1 MESPHQLDDTT
12 PSASVSEELRRQL
25 RIAVPA
31 VLSFLS
37 YQAMNVVDTMM
48 VSPYGEEALAGS
60 SLALLWCWAIVIA
73 ARGVQRSLDPLISQ
87 AYGAREEGEVGRW
100 VVRGA
105 MGALIL
111 ALPVMGVLGVA
122 EPGLR
127 ALGQPE
133 AALSLAGR
141 WCAVLALGIPAM
153 LVGGVMHAFF
163 QSLGKL
169 RPVTIAALLGNL
181 VNIAGNLLFMKE
193 LGMGPLGSAVATVV
207 AEYAMLVL
215 MLVAG
220 RTELHFWWERRNT
233 LEDLAGELR
242 AQARMLRL
250 GVPMG
255 IQQGLEVWGFS
266 IAGLMMGLLGQTA
279 LAAHTLVLNLASFSF
294 MFPLGIGM
302 AASARVGHLVGGRHP
317 IGRAAWTAIGMGVG
331 AMSFF
336 ACLYG
341 FFPGLVLSLFRP
353 EAQVLAAGVLL
364 LPIAG
369 AFQLFDGVQGVA
381 FGVLRGGG
389 DVRVPAVIN
398 VVGYYLFGLPLGYLL
413 AFVLGWGPQGIWV
426 GLSAALAAV
435 AGMLLLRVRA
445 VVTRGGTLV

>member
-1 MESPHQLDDTT
+1 MDEIA
-12 PSASVSEELRRQL
+12 PSASVAEELRRQL
-25 RIAVPA
+25 RIALPA

-87 AYGAREEGEVGRW
+87 AYGANEEGEVGRW
-100 VVRGA
+100 LLRGA
-105 MGALIL
+105 IGAVIL
-111 ALPVMGVLGVA
+111 ALPVMAVLGVA
-122 EPGLR
+122 EPALR

-133 AALSLAGR
+133 AALPLAGR
-141 WCAVLALGIPAM
+141 WCLVLALGMPAM
-153 LVGGVMHAFF
+153 LLGGVMHAFF

-169 RPVTIAALLGNL
+169 RPVTIAALLGNV
-181 VNIAGNLLFMKE
+181 VNITGNLLFMKE
-193 LGMGPLGSAVATVV
+193 LEMGPLGSAAATVV

-215 MLVAG
+215 MVVAG
-220 RTELHFWWERRNT
+220 RAELQYWWERRNP
-233 LEDLAGELR
+233 LEDLQGELQ
-242 AQARMLRL
+242 AQARILHL

-255 IQQGLEVWGFS
+255 LQQGLEVWGFS

-279 LAAHTLVLNLASFSF
+279 LAAHTLVLNLASLSF

-302 AASARVGHLVGGRHP
+302 AGSARVGHLVGGGHP
-317 IGRAAWTAIGMGVG
+317 IGRAAWTAIGMGVV

-336 ACLYG
+336 AGLFS
-341 FFPGLVLSLFRP
+341 FFPGPVLGLFRP

-389 DVRVPAVIN
+389 DVRVPVVIN
-398 VVGYYLFGLPLGYLL
+398 VLGYYLFGLPLGYIL
-413 AFVLGWGPQGIWV
+413 AFVLGWGPQGIWI

-435 AGMLLLRVRA
+435 AGMLLFRVRA
-445 VVTRGGTLV
+445 VVRQGGLRV